1 MREGALARDTI
12 FDTSRA
18 PLFHLHWRKAF
29 ISSQQVLG
37 RLAPRAT
44 APDISDRS
52 LRDFVL
58 RSKFFGLESIT
69 WPLVDLWA
77 LGEDLDNLLQGE
89 FGLHCRLGL
98 PSSCAT
104 TRTLQSQIREQ

>member
-1 MREGALARDTI
+1 MREGALTRDTI

-52 LRDFVL
+52 LRDFVS
-58 RSKFFGLESIT
+58 RSKFFGLESMT
-69 WPLVDLWA
+69 RPLVDLRTIR
-77 LGEDLDNLLQGE
+77 EDLKDFFQGE
-89 FGLHCRLGL
+89 FAPHCCTALLCEAGVRGEECGE
-98 PSSCAT
+98 S
-104 TRTLQSQIREQ
+104 